1 MTTISIIG
9 SGNMAAAI
17 GARATKHGHT
27 VEIVSRNTAKG
38 QALADQIG
46 GGATAGSFGARP
58 SGEIVIVAVLYA
70 DAVDVVAQFGDAL
83 DGKIIVDI
91 TNPFNADGSGVVTT
105 EGNSIAQQIAAIAP
119 DSAHVIKAFNG
130 LFRGVIDSG
139 KPVDVFFAGGNAES
153 RARFAAFV
161 HSLGMRARDA
171 GGLETTYAIEWASI
185 VLMGLARNGAGFG
198 TALSAESI

>member
-9 SGNMAAAI
+9 SGHMAAAI

-46 GGATAGSFGARP
+46 GGATAGTFGARP

-130 LFRGVIDSG
+130 LFRGVIDAD
-139 KPVDVFFAGGNAES
+139 KPVDVFFAGGNVES
-153 RARFAAFV
+153 RAHFAAFV

-198 TALSAESI
+198 IALSAESI